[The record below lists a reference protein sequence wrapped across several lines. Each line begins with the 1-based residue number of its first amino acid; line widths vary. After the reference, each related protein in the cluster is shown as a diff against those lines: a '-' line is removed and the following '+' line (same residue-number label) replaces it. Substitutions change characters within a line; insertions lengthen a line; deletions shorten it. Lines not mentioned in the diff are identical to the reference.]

1 MLTPEQEYY
10 ARVCERDA
18 SWHVFCDCPTDSTW
32 ARYQDA
38 CKAVTA
44 AEQGAQPTPL
54 SLSSVETLG
63 NNSRRA
69 EPQPGSDL
77 V

>member
-44 AEQGAQPTPL
+44 AEQGAQNRSREVIWFSPHCVPQNQQL
-54 SLSSVETLG
+54 SLL
-63 NNSRRA
+63 
-69 EPQPGSDL
+69 
-77 V
+77 

>member
-18 SWHVFCDCPTDSTW
+18 LWDVFCDCPTDNTW
-32 ARYQDA
+32 ARYQEA

-44 AEQGAQPTPL
+44 AEQSFAPDGATVAP
-54 SLSSVETLG
+54 
-63 NNSRRA
+63 A
-69 EPQPGSDL
+69 EVIEDGISAAGHGYGQ
-77 V
+77 